1 MNINENTKEKIC
13 AFYASDYHFEMIS
26 LPYIENKLEMNKKI
40 FILTENNLVETINVL
55 ISKVNLEQQK
65 KKEILDLNWENNDL
79 LKFKQIKEESKQGKE
94 IAIFVKGNKNY
105 IKNINEN
112 IENLILE
119 KKNLTIIDCY
129 NMEEISEDIK
139 ETTRKYNKVLTV
151 GGEKEV

>member
-65 KKEILDLNWENNDL
+65 KKEILDLNWENN
-79 LKFKQIKEESKQGKE
+79 
-94 IAIFVKGNKNY
+94 VKGNKNY

-119 KKNLTIIDCY
+119 RKNLTIIDCY